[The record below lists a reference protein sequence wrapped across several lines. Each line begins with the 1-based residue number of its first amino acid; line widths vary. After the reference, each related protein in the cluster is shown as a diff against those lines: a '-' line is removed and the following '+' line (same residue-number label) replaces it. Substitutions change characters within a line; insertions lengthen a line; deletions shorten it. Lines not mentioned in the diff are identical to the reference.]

1 MGIINTHSIVKNHH
15 EIHKKIHK
23 SWFNYRIYVMAR
35 PQDLCCKDMDF
46 LNELNY
52 EVVIRLDYWE
62 SLKFANG
69 YW

>member
-1 MGIINTHSIVKNHH
+1 
-15 EIHKKIHK
+15 
-23 SWFNYRIYVMAR
+23 MAR

-69 YW
+69 Y

>member
-1 MGIINTHSIVKNHH
+1 
-15 EIHKKIHK
+15 
-23 SWFNYRIYVMAR
+23 MAR
-35 PQDLCCKDMDF
+35 PQDLCCKDMEC

-69 YW
+69 Y